1 MKPLFVK
8 ICGLTQP
15 DEAQAIA
22 AMGVSAL
29 GFIAVPQSPRFV
41 PLTRLAALTRDL
53 PHAVERVGVFQDQP
67 LTEIRAWV
75 QEGHLSTVQLHGQES
90 PQFCAQLAEVLPGV
104 KQIKVFRPQHPSD
117 LDPIS
122 AYSQVVDR
130 FLIDAFHPSQGGG
143 TGRTVDQML
152 LQGISFPLPWVLA
165 GGLQPETIAAT
176 LHILHPDGIDLSSG
190 VERAPG
196 LKDLTRVQRLL
207 DELCRLQG
215 FRP

>member
-41 PLTRLAALTRDL
+41 PLTRLADLTRDL
-53 PHAVERVGVFQDQP
+53 PEAVERVGVFQDRSV
-67 LTEIRAWV
+67 TEIKEWV
-75 QEGHLSTVQLHGQES
+75 QAGHLSTVQLHGQES
-90 PQFCAQLAEVLPGV
+90 PQFCAQLAQTLPEV
-104 KQIKVFRPQHPSD
+104 KQIKVFRPRHPSD
-117 LDPIS
+117 LAPIS

-130 FLIDAFHPSQGGG
+130 ILIDAFHPHQGGG
-143 TGRTVDQML
+143 TGCTVDQTL

-165 GGLQPETIAAT
+165 GGLKPETIAAT
-176 LHILHPDGIDLSSG
+176 LQVLHPDGIDLSSG
-190 VERAPG
+190 VEKAPG
-196 LKDLTRVQRLL
+196 LKDLARVKMLL
-207 DELCRLQG
+207 DELHRLQG
-215 FRP
+215 FQA

>member
-29 GFIAVPQSPRFV
+29 GFVAVPQSPRFV
-41 PLTRLAALTRDL
+41 PLARLADLTRDL
-53 PHAVERVGVFQDQP
+53 PETVERVGVFQDRSVM
-67 LTEIRAWV
+67 EIKEWV
-75 QEGHLSTVQLHGQES
+75 QAGDLSTVQLHGQES
-90 PQFCAQLAEVLPGV
+90 PQFCAQLAQTLPEV
-104 KQIKVFRPQHPSD
+104 KRIKVFRPRHPSD
-117 LDPIS
+117 LDSIS
-122 AYSQVVDR
+122 AYSPVVDCI
-130 FLIDAFHPSQGGG
+130 LIDAFHPSQGGG
-143 TGRTVDQML
+143 TGRPVDQTL

-165 GGLQPETIAAT
+165 GGLKPETIAAT

-196 LKDLTRVQRLL
+196 VKDLARVQMLL
-207 DELCRLQG
+207 DELHRLQG
-215 FRP
+215 FPS